1 MAHSQNSLKATA
13 SSHLIF
19 PPNSMGAVWAFRRKW
34 QAPQELKSP
43 IIFACWKMSKNAK
56 KKGMVWLA
64 EALMLKKKG
73 HFQGGQ
79 PQLLGQQGQV
89 MRKQNRPKL
98 ERRPKYPEASPSV
111 RFATKIYMEKKFQ

>member
-1 MAHSQNSLKATA
+1 MAGSTGVEV
-13 SSHLIF
+13 
-19 PPNSMGAVWAFRRKW
+19 PNNFCLLEDVK
-34 QAPQELKSP
+34 K
-43 IIFACWKMSKNAK
+43 CK